1 METKSTQNPGF
12 KTITVNDKGFFSGY
26 ASVFDHVDD
35 QKDVVL
41 KGSFKQSLEKWERE
55 GQWPKML
62 WQHNQKEPI
71 GRWLFMEEDARG
83 LYVEGQ
89 LLLDVQKAHEAYAL
103 MRAGAVD
110 GLSIG
115 YRVVRAQKNAK
126 SAIRHIHEVD
136 LLEIS
141 VVTFAANQ
149 QAKITRVKKQDA

>member
-1 METKSTQNPGF
+1 MEIKSNQSSGF
-12 KTITVNDKGFFSGY
+12 KVTAVNDKGYFSGY
-26 ASVFDHVDD
+26 ASVFHHIDD

-41 KGSFKQSLEKWERE
+41 PGAFKSSLEKWERQ
-55 GQWPKML
+55 GGWPKML

-71 GRWLFMEEDARG
+71 GRWLFIEEDHKG

-89 LLLDVQKAHEAYAL
+89 LLLDVQKANEAYAL

-115 YRVVRAQKNAK
+115 YRVVK
-126 SAIRHIHEVD
+126 SGREGKSCVRHISEVD

-141 VVTFAANQ
+141 VVTFAANER
-149 QAKITRVKKQDA
+149 AKITRVKGV